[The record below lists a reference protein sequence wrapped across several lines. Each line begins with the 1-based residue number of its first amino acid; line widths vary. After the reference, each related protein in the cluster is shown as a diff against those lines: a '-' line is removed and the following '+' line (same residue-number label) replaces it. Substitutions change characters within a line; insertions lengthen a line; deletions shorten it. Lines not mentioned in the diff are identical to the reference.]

1 MGAGTLSDS
10 LTDSLFF
17 LDHLP
22 SHFLFHFFR
31 VLNFAR
37 HFLLR
42 VFGLEDDEETV
53 R

>member
-10 LTDSLFF
+10 LTDSLLF